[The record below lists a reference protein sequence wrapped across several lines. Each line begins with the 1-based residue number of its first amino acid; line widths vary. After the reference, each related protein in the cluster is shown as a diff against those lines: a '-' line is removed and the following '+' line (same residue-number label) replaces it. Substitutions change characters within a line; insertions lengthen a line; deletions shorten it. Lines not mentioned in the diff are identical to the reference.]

1 MKSNRFWIEIVGLA
15 TAIACVLAL
24 LLATLG
30 AAAASLAGHP
40 ESKPGESGQAKE
52 SAPAPQQT
60 SAQQTHEGMVTCS
73 RCGAKHSAE
82 LGKTATDCTRQC
94 VRGGAAFTLLDGD
107 TTYTLDGDLVRLKTV
122 AGRRA
127 RIVGVVRGNTITV
140 SSIAAS
146 S

>member
-40 ESKPGESGQAKE
+40 ERQQAESRQE
-52 SAPAPQQT
+52 STSAPQQI
-60 SAQQTHEGMVTCS
+60 HVGMVTCS
-73 RCGAKHSAE
+73 QCGAKHSAE
-82 LGKTATDCTRQC
+82 LGRTAADCTRQC

-107 TTYTLDGDLVRLKTV
+107 KTYTLDGDFVRLKTV

-127 RIVGVVRGNTITV
+127 RIVGVVRGSTITV
-140 SSIAAS
+140 SSVAAS